1 MPYQIYKDKIIER
14 FRQWPINGIH
24 ALARGTLQHKNTEMH
39 IEDIQEL
46 LDGHEPIAIV
56 RYFERPIFSETD
68 TVARYVLLRMEHGD
82 IHEVPVPPALMP
94 FLMRRL
100 SDFEQVFRRSDGNVW
115 ERCGF
120 REKVRA
126 AVPRPKIR
134 KFIDED

>member
-1 MPYQIYKDKIIER
+1 MPL
-14 FRQWPINGIH
+14 PG
-24 ALARGTLQHKNTEMH
+24 GTLQHKNTEMH

-56 RYFERPIFSETD
+56 RYLERPIFSETD

-82 IHEVPVPPALMP
+82 IHEVPVPPVLMP

-100 SDFEQVFRRSDGNVW
+100 SDFEQVFRQSDGNVW

-126 AVPRPKIR
+126 GVPRPKIR
-134 KFIDED
+134 KFIDEE